1 MELDIHRTRF
11 YLKQRQTFIKEKRDN
26 NNNNM
31 VKKLETQNDIL
42 SSNLKSINSYLYD
55 LKKETIT

>member
-11 YLKQRQTFIKEKRDN
+11 YLKKRDN

>member
-1 MELDIHRTRF
+1 MELDTHRTRF